1 MTPVLETRALKKVY
15 PLRTGLFTHVNLV
28 AAEDVSISIRRGETL
43 ALVGETGSGK
53 STVGKCVLRLEEPTA
68 GEVLLEGK
76 PITGLKAP
84 QMRALR
90 RELQMVYQDPL
101 DSLNPRHR
109 VGELVA
115 EPLWLHGIAPKRG
128 VRAEVERL
136 FATVGLG
143 PQHVDRL
150 PHQLSG
156 GQQQRVGI
164 ARALTTNP
172 KLVVLDEPTSA
183 LDVSVQA
190 QIINLLRDLQ
200 AERELAFLFI
210 SHDLA
215 VVSLLAHSVAVMYLG
230 QIVEAGPKSDVLER
244 PFHPYTQALI
254 SSAPVEHPTEV
265 KERIAMRG
273 EPTSPVEPP
282 AHCRLVPRCP
292 FAKPLCSQ
300 VPAELVEVTPGR
312 STRCVR
318 FQREHRGGVW
328 TPTPERAADVAEEL
342 PELVPIPI
350 VDPQP

>member
-1 MTPVLETRALKKVY
+1 VTAVLETRALKKVY
-15 PLRTGLFTHVNLV
+15 ALRTGLFTHAHLV
-28 AAEDVSISIRRGETL
+28 AAEDVSISIRRGKTL

-53 STVGKCVLRLEEPTA
+53 STVGKCVLRLEEPSA
-68 GEVLLEGK
+68 GEVLLEGR
-76 PITGLKAP
+76 PITGLRAP
-84 QMRALR
+84 DIRALR
-90 RELQMVYQDPL
+90 RQMQMVYQDPL

-115 EPLWLHGIAPKRG
+115 EPLWLHGIVPRRG
-128 VRAEVERL
+128 VRSEVERL
-136 FATVGLG
+136 FQTVGLR

-164 ARALTTNP
+164 ARALATNP

-190 QIINLLRDLQ
+190 QIINLLRELQ

-230 QIVEAGPKSDVLER
+230 QIIEAGAKSDVLER
-244 PFHPYTQALI
+244 PFHPYTRALI
-254 SSAPVEHPTEV
+254 SSAPIEHPAEV

-273 EPTSPVEPP
+273 EPTSPIDPP
-282 AHCRLVPRCP
+282 ASCRLVPRCP
-292 FAKPLCSQ
+292 FARPICSS

-312 STRCVR
+312 TTRCIR
-318 FQREHRGGVW
+318 FQREHRDGVW
-328 TPTPERAADVAEEL
+328 EPAPERPADRVEQL
-342 PELVPIPI
+342 PELPPVPVIEG
-350 VDPQP
+350 QP